1 MAHRSLSRIDS
12 AIEQLPESLQVT
24 ANRSWQRIREQKNF
38 DSDQDHWS
46 ADDCAVLA
54 RLFACSDYAAAA
66 TLRQWQWF
74 SEAISSGR
82 FAVPPVAAFTLVPE
96 VDEKTIK
103 SQLRLYRHRQMLH
116 ILWREYAL
124 LSSLQETLESLSSL
138 ADELLINSC
147 EFAGQM
153 LSTRFGKPVD
163 ERGRPV
169 SLVILA
175 MGKLGGFELNLSSD
189 IDIIF
194 LYSAEGETKG
204 PAGLSTSQYFTRLAR
219 RVVRLLDDVTEDGFV
234 FRVDTRLR
242 PFGESGPL
250 VTSFASFDSYLVQHG
265 RSWERYAYVKA
276 RVIAGDEASEV
287 VSELMHTT
295 IEPFVYR
302 RYLDFGVFESLR
314 DMHSMIASEATASEF
329 ASNIK
334 LGSGGIREI
343 EFIVQSLQLVRGGN
357 NEKLRRPELGKALR
371 ELDQNRMLPRG
382 AADKLLAAYR
392 FLRRLENFIQAI
404 RDQQTHDLPVEA
416 ADRARLALAMQ
427 FDGWDALDSALAG
440 HRCNVSQCFQEIAFR
455 VDTDTKPELAES
467 TFGALWDLRSNEQS
481 LARLLTQL
489 GFSNSGEVA
498 KELNSFARSA
508 DVQRIDSSAEE
519 RLLKFMPTLLG
530 ELHTRESPQLV
541 LQRVLKIVIRIL
553 RRSAYLALLN
563 ENRPALQRLVDLCE
577 QSAFLASE
585 IERFPLL
592 LDEMLDPRLFTS
604 AVSTDDM
611 HSDIAERLRQVDR
624 SDSERRIE
632 VLSQYQQA
640 TLFRIAIADF
650 SGELPI
656 MKVSDALTALAELV
670 LTRALDIA
678 WQDLV
683 RKHGT
688 PWCAVQGCRRQA
700 VFLHDSAGDKQRTDG
715 EKSLENS
722 MFFARLVRR
731 LVHFLTTQTS
741 SGALYEV
748 DTRLRPSGRAG
759 LLVTSVEAF
768 ERYQLENAWTWE
780 HQALL
785 RSRPVAGSV
794 CVKRA
799 FENVRTETL
808 RFRVDQ
814 QNLAAEVSSMRSRM
828 RQKLDKSTQTLFD
841 LKQGSGGIADV
852 EFLVQFKALENARNN
867 PAVIHYRDN
876 IRQLGTLAAD
886 GCLPGTVVSELQA
899 IYRAY
904 RACLHRLA
912 LDDQPPLVSN
922 SEFKEER
929 QFVVGLWR
937 QHLDG
942 AGQ

>member
-153 LSTRFGKPVD
+153 LSTRFGEPVD

-204 PAGLSTSQYFTRLAR
+204 PAGLSTSQYFTRFAR

-314 DMHSMIASEATASEF
+314 D
-329 ASNIK
+329 
-334 LGSGGIREI
+334 
-343 EFIVQSLQLVRGGN
+343 
-357 NEKLRRPELGKALR
+357 
-371 ELDQNRMLPRG
+371 
-382 AADKLLAAYR
+382 
-392 FLRRLENFIQAI
+392 
-404 RDQQTHDLPVEA
+404 
-416 ADRARLALAMQ
+416 
-427 FDGWDALDSALAG
+427 
-440 HRCNVSQCFQEIAFR
+440 
-455 VDTDTKPELAES
+455 
-467 TFGALWDLRSNEQS
+467 
-481 LARLLTQL
+481 
-489 GFSNSGEVA
+489 
-498 KELNSFARSA
+498 
-508 DVQRIDSSAEE
+508 
-519 RLLKFMPTLLG
+519 
-530 ELHTRESPQLV
+530 
-541 LQRVLKIVIRIL
+541 
-553 RRSAYLALLN
+553 
-563 ENRPALQRLVDLCE
+563 
-577 QSAFLASE
+577 
-585 IERFPLL
+585 
-592 LDEMLDPRLFTS
+592 
-604 AVSTDDM
+604 
-611 HSDIAERLRQVDR
+611 
-624 SDSERRIE
+624 
-632 VLSQYQQA
+632 
-640 TLFRIAIADF
+640 
-650 SGELPI
+650 
-656 MKVSDALTALAELV
+656 
-670 LTRALDIA
+670 
-678 WQDLV
+678 
-683 RKHGT
+683 
-688 PWCAVQGCRRQA
+688 
-700 VFLHDSAGDKQRTDG
+700 
-715 EKSLENS
+715 
-722 MFFARLVRR
+722 
-731 LVHFLTTQTS
+731 TS
-741 SGALYEV
+741 SGPAAFEKLNSSCSRCNWCV
-748 DTRLRPSGRAG
+748 VATTRNCAG
-759 LLVTSVEAF
+759 LSSEKLCANWTRTACCREVPQTS
-768 ERYQLENAWTWE
+768 
-780 HQALL
+780 
-785 RSRPVAGSV
+785 
-794 CVKRA
+794 
-799 FENVRTETL
+799 
-808 RFRVDQ
+808 
-814 QNLAAEVSSMRSRM
+814 
-828 RQKLDKSTQTLFD
+828 
-841 LKQGSGGIADV
+841 
-852 EFLVQFKALENARNN
+852 
-867 PAVIHYRDN
+867 
-876 IRQLGTLAAD
+876 
-886 GCLPGTVVSELQA
+886 CLPHTGSCEGSRISFRRSVTNKLMICRSSPPIVPGWRWRCNSMGGT
-899 IYRAY
+899 
-904 RACLHRLA
+904 
-912 LDDQPPLVSN
+912 
-922 SEFKEER
+922 
-929 QFVVGLWR
+929 
-937 QHLDG
+937 HLTPHWPVIG
-942 AGQ
+942 PT